1 MIGVTSMLFH
11 QIFDGGNSRSVVT
24 VAGQLPALEEA
35 VLAAAKVFFE
45 DNFILIWMMAFM
57 IIGMLFL
64 RRGVQMSM
72 FAQGSLFMQ
81 EAFMKIDLGSH
92 EGGHPR
98 QVSTHIGRYVMLC
111 LGRECRYRR
120 LENPGIAK
128 KEGGGLTHAKIFWW
142 ICRGIPKTLTV
153 LSRVITQ
160 VK

>member
-1 MIGVTSMLFH
+1 MLFH

-57 IIGMLFL
+57 IIGMLFM

-72 FAQGSLFMQ
+72 FAQGTLFMQ

-111 LGRECRYRR
+111 IWNTLSPCLGRDCRYRR
-120 LENPGIAK
+120 LENLGIAK
-128 KEGGGLTHAKIFWW
+128 IGLTPPSPLTPILALWW
-142 ICRGIPKTLTV
+142 IFG
-153 LSRVITQ
+153 
-160 VK
+160 